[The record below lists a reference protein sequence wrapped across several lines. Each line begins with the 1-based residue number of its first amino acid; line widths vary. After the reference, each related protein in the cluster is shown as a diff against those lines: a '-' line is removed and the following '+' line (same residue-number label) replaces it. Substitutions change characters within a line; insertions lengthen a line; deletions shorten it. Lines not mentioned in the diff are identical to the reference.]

1 MNNKITLFKNEFEV
15 IAIDRDELSR
25 LSLLDFEYYWDYLKD
40 RCETVEELETELY
53 EVAHEVADNAVPI
66 YNNQVNDEFNSLSIY
81 EVDSLIEEA
90 KWTYG
95 ADALLSDG
103 YTRFQQQV
111 LYSKYYQ
118 EVCEDIRI
126 IIDNIEIEDI
136 EEIEE

>member
-1 MNNKITLFKNEFEV
+1 MNNKLILFKNEFEV

-25 LSLLDFEYYWDYLKD
+25 LSMLDFEYYWDYLKD
-40 RCETVEELETELY
+40 RCETVEELESELY
-53 EVAHEVADNAVPI
+53 EVAHEVADNAVPV
-66 YNNQVNDEFNSLSIY
+66 YNNQINDEFNSLSIW

-90 KWTYG
+90 KWNYG

-103 YTRFQQQV
+103 YTRFQQQI
-111 LYSKYYQ
+111 LYFKYYQ

-126 IIDNIEIEDI
+126 IIDNIEVEDI